1 MFVFKNSVKKLFV
14 YILNMGAEETR
25 IDVYNKFADIPSVI
39 QIFGAPNNT
48 SSADSPKL
56 DEVDANAHET
66 FTLEEMRVLIMNYRR
81 KSKDFIIARVTT
93 TQPDDSAN
101 FHYFYYAA
109 AEINRILFRYEPSR
123 RLLHRMKV
131 KNPLNNM
138 YIIGQVFYY
147 KITPHD
153 VDKAI
158 VNYLHNHGK
167 EADKSRKAFSA
178 IFRNRHDS
186 SKGEKKPTSK
196 DSMDIDEKSEIL
208 EKLEG
213 KSSKEIIDDI
223 SKGIIKVPEKLDT
236 TRKIKYSAK
245 YFASDDDFLV
255 KQDVRDYF
263 KRNAIEPQDDF
274 LYDLDRTQNDFM
286 ALIDEDSQEEEEDV
300 GDWRRVLSAHI
311 SLALSMLF
319 VCLLLG
325 GGPGI
330 ALIFLP
336 LAFIIFLSF
345 LSSLCYVLC
354 CRRSSFDTIAVN
366 SVDEE
371 L

>member
-1 MFVFKNSVKKLFV
+1 
-14 YILNMGAEETR
+14 MGIDETKV
-25 IDVYNKFADIPSVI
+25 DVYSKFAGVQSSI
-39 QIFGAPNNT
+39 QIFGAPNST
-48 SSADSPKL
+48 PSADSPKL
-56 DEVDANAHET
+56 DEIDANAHET
-66 FTLEEMRVLIMNYRR
+66 FTLEEMRVLIMNYR
-81 KSKDFIIARVTT
+81 KKNKDFIIARVTT
-93 TQPDDSAN
+93 PDPDNNSVFYN
-101 FHYFYYAA
+101 FYYAA

-138 YIIGQVFYY
+138 FIIGQVFYY

-158 VNYLHNHGK
+158 VNYLLNHGK

-178 IFRNRHDS
+178 IFRNRHDG
-186 SKGEKKPTSK
+186 SKGEKKPASK
-196 DSMDIDEKSEIL
+196 DSMDLNEKSEML

-213 KSSKEIIDDI
+213 KSSKEIIEEI
-223 SKGIIKVPEKLDT
+223 SKGVIEVPEKLDT
-236 TRKIKYSAK
+236 TRKIKYCAK

-255 KQDVRDYF
+255 KQEIRDYF

-286 ALIDEDSQEEEEDV
+286 ALIDEDSQEEDEDV